1 MMGYIKLLRI
11 KNWVKNVLIVVP
23 YIFAAKFANAK
34 VDVLNLIMAFFTF
47 SLISSSVYILND
59 MMDAES
65 DKKDAHKKN
74 RPIPSGQV
82 KIPLVIAEWVSL
94 LVIVLLSSIF
104 ILSNPWSFTLS
115 LTYLALNVLYTTKLK
130 HVPVADVTLLSL
142 FFVIRIYYGALI
154 VHVPVSIYLALTTL
168 SAAYYLGINKR
179 LGEFAQNKEARPV
192 LEKYNEQYLKE
203 LSIMFQCL
211 TIVFYSLWIINY
223 KGVLNTNILSVSIMF
238 VIVIL
243 IYYKHVAMTSEYS
256 NPVDMVFGHKWL
268 IVLILMFC
276 ALIGLSFIV

>member
-1 MMGYIKLLRI
+1 MGYVKLLRI
-11 KNWVKNVLIVVP
+11 KNWVKNCLIFVP
-23 YIFAAKFANAK
+23 YIFAAKFANIR
-34 VDVLNLIMAFFTF
+34 VDVINLIIAFFTF
-47 SLISSSVYILND
+47 SLMSSSVYILND

-65 DKKDAHKKN
+65 DKKDVHKRN

-82 KIPLVIAEWVSL
+82 KMPLVIAEWVILLIVSVSL
-94 LVIVLLSSIF
+94 SFLVLR
-104 ILSNPWSFTLS
+104 NAWSFTLV
-115 LTYLALNVLYTTKLK
+115 LTYLALNILYSTKLK

-179 LGEFAQNKEARPV
+179 LGEFAVNKETRPV
-192 LEKYNEQYLKE
+192 LEKYDEQYLRD
-203 LSIMFQCL
+203 LSILFQGL
-211 TIVFYSLWIINY
+211 TIVFYSLWVINY
-223 KGVLNTNILSVSIMF
+223 KGILNTNLLSVSIVF

-256 NPVDMVFGHKWL
+256 NPVDMVFKHKLL
-268 IVLILMFC
+268 IVLILLFC
-276 ALIGLSFIV
+276 ALIGLSFII